1 MKRINAKT
9 LAAVHTHTHTHTHT
23 DSLIND
29 KINKEDSSKS

>member
-9 LAAVHTHTHTHTHT
+9 IAAVYT